1 MHKDLPESDGFP
13 ADFLFVGLFTNCLL
27 LFGFLNWSNRAKS
40 GTIAKKN
47 TRPPCAVAARKS
59 AGRSIDLQY
68 RVLAEKL
75 KEAAASVL
83 PVTAIVAVLCL
94 ALVRVDV
101 GLMLSFLLGSGLL
114 ILGMGLFTLGAELSM
129 SRIGNLIGAKMTKSR
144 KLWFILA
151 VSFLLGVAITMAE
164 PDLQVLATNVPAID
178 KTVLIVTVS
187 VGVGLFLMLCMVRI
201 LFSVSLRLLLIVF
214 YALLFL
220 GAFLSDAGFLS
231 VAFDSGGV
239 TTGPMTVPF
248 IMALGV
254 GVASIRSDEN
264 AKADSF
270 GLVAL
275 CSIGPVL
282 AVMLLGALYP
292 TDTQADVGMV
302 IQGVETS
309 VELGG
314 TYLRSLPT
322 YMLEVAMAL
331 LPIFVFF
338 LLFQVFSLHLRKL
351 PLTKIILGVGY
362 TFLGLVLFLTGVNVG
377 FSPLGYVLGRELVS
391 GGLSVLL
398 IPLAMLMGW
407 FIIDAEP
414 AVHILNKQVEE
425 LTSGAISAKAM
436 GLSLSVAVAL
446 ANGLAMV
453 RVLTGL
459 PILYFLVPG
468 YAIALGLSFFVPRTF
483 TAIAFDSGGVA
494 SGPLT
499 ATFMLPLAMGACT
512 ALGGNVMTDAF
523 GLVALVAMMP
533 LITVQVMG
541 GIYVLKSRRAEE
553 PPVLPHFGENE
564 IIELWEAV

>member
-1 MHKDLPESDGFP
+1 M
-13 ADFLFVGLFTNCLL
+13 N
-27 LFGFLNWSNRAKS
+27 
-40 GTIAKKN
+40 
-47 TRPPCAVAARKS
+47 
-59 AGRSIDLQY
+59 LQC

-270 GLVAL
+270 GLVGL
-275 CSIGPVL
+275 CSIGPILSVL
-282 AVMLLGALYP
+282 LLGAIYK
-292 TDTQADVGMV
+292 TQPA
-302 IQGVETS
+302 QGESSAVSGVATT
-309 VELGG
+309 VELGKD
-314 TYLRSLPT
+314 YLHALPE
-322 YMLEVAMAL
+322 YLWEVTMAL
-331 LPIFVFF
+331 LPIVVFF
-338 LLFQVFSLHLRKL
+338 LIFQVISLKLRKL
-351 PLTKIILGVGY
+351 PFMRIVIGILY
-362 TFLGLVLFLTGVNVG
+362 TYLGLVLFLTGVNVG
-377 FSPLGYVLGRELVS
+377 FSPLGYALGAALAEGWKVY
-391 GGLSVLL
+391 LL
-398 IPLAMLMGW
+398 APLAMLMGW
-407 FIIDAEP
+407 FIINAEP
-414 AVHILNKQVEE
+414 AVHTLNKQVEE
-425 LTSGAISAKAM
+425 LSAGAISAKAM
-436 GLSLSVAVAL
+436 GMSLSIAVSA
-446 ANGLAMV
+446 AVGLAML
-453 RVLTGL
+453 RVITG
-459 PILYFLVPG
+459 ISIMYFLVPG
-468 YAIALGLSFFVPRTF
+468 YLIALALSFFVPRTF

-499 ATFMLPLAMGACT
+499 ATFMLPFATGACE

-541 GIYVLKSRRAEE
+541 AIYVVKSRHASQE
-553 PPVLPHFGENE
+553 PQLPDFGDNE
-564 IIELWEAV
+564 IIELWEAC

>member
-1 MHKDLPESDGFP
+1 M
-13 ADFLFVGLFTNCLL
+13 N
-27 LFGFLNWSNRAKS
+27 
-40 GTIAKKN
+40 
-47 TRPPCAVAARKS
+47 
-59 AGRSIDLQY
+59 LQY

-275 CSIGPVL
+275 CSIGPVM
-282 AVMLLGALYP
+282 AVMLLGAIYP
-292 TDTQADVGMV
+292 TDTQADVNMV
-302 IQGVETS
+302 IGGFETT

-314 TYLRSLPT
+314 AYLRSLPT

-338 LLFQVFSLHLRKL
+338 LLFQVFSLRLRKL
-351 PLTKIILGVGY
+351 ALTKIVMGVGY

-377 FSPLGYVLGRELVS
+377 FSPLGYVLGKELVTS
-391 GGLSVLL
+391 RLSALL

-459 PILYFLVPG
+459 PILYFLLPG
-468 YAIALGLSFFVPRTF
+468 YAVALGLSFFVPRTF

-541 GIYVLKSRRAEE
+541 GIYVLKSRTKTDA
-553 PPVLPHFGENE
+553 PVLPSFGENE

>member
-1 MHKDLPESDGFP
+1 M
-13 ADFLFVGLFTNCLL
+13 N
-27 LFGFLNWSNRAKS
+27 
-40 GTIAKKN
+40 
-47 TRPPCAVAARKS
+47 
-59 AGRSIDLQY
+59 LQC

-275 CSIGPVL
+275 CSIGPVM
-282 AVMLLGALYP
+282 AVMLLGAIYP

-302 IQGVETS
+302 IGGFETT

-314 TYLRSLPT
+314 AYLRSLPT

-338 LLFQVFSLHLRKL
+338 LLFQVFSLRLRRM
-351 PLTKIILGVGY
+351 PLTKIVMGVGY

-377 FSPLGYVLGRELVS
+377 FSPLGYVLGKELVTS
-391 GGLSVLL
+391 GLSALL

-459 PILYFLVPG
+459 PILYFLLPG
-468 YAIALGLSFFVPRTF
+468 YAVALGLSFFVPRTF

-541 GIYVLKSRRAEE
+541 GIYVLKSRTKTDA
-553 PPVLPHFGENE
+553 PVLPSFGENE